1 MIKRT
6 MLAGLVAAFAFAA
19 VPALSSA
26 VTLTPAT
33 QQAFTV
39 HGTNPT
45 LGTTS
50 GGTPLGIKCT
60 TVEGSGSITDKTGNV
75 HLSFEGCKDEVFGFS
90 CTTPGYASG
99 TITATATAHLET
111 VNGNPAVLIKPTTG
125 EAFAEFECFI
135 LGDTVTGN
143 GIIGTITSPGI
154 NEKSTEAT
162 VSFEK
167 GEGISQKHTK
177 VDGDETTYGLEESV
191 NGEPAEP
198 AYWSSGWSLTFENE
212 VELME

>member
-6 MLAGLVAAFAFAA
+6 MLAGLIAAFAFAA
-19 VPALSSA
+19 VPALASA

-45 LGTTS
+45 LGTTYEEEE
-50 GGTPLGIKCT
+50 LGVKCT

-75 HLSFEGCKDEVFGFS
+75 HLSFEGCKDETFGFS
-90 CTTPGYASG
+90 CNTPGKASG
-99 TITATATAHLET
+99 TITATGTVHLAT

-125 EAFAEFECFI
+125 KAFAEFECFI
-135 LGDTVTGN
+135 LGVEVTGN

-154 NEKSTEAT
+154 GEKSTEAT
-162 VSFEK
+162 VSFEA
-167 GEGISQKHTK
+167 EGGTQKHTK
-177 VDGDETTYGLEESV
+177 VDGDETTYGLEASV

-198 AYWSSGWSLTFENE
+198 AYEEATGTMTFENE

>member
-6 MLAGLVAAFAFAA
+6 MFAALVAAFAFAA
-19 VPALSSA
+19 LPALASA

-33 QQAFTV
+33 QQSFTL
-39 HGTNPT
+39 HGTDPT
-45 LGTTS
+45 LGTTYE
-50 GGTPLGIKCT
+50 GEPLGFKCT

-75 HLSFEGCKDEVFGFS
+75 HLSFKGCKDEAFGFS

-111 VNGNPAVLIKPTTG
+111 VNGNPAVLLKPTTG

-135 LGDTVTGN
+135 LGITVTGN

-154 NEKSTEAT
+154 GEKSTEAT
-162 VSFEK
+162 VSFEA
-167 GEGISQKHTK
+167 EGGTQKHTK